1 MKYLSIPSIL
11 LSLFI
16 FVGCN
21 ESNNSAE
28 FPDVLSGTYNLS
40 METDSMAVDFTVEF
54 VTAVDSAVYGY
65 IESET
70 VDYEAPIG
78 LDSLTTDSLYFRTY
92 THHLA
97 LSRSDNVMD
106 GEFDFFDTVHPATMT
121 KQSDDVRSS
130 LLATREQLP
139 LNLDIQ
145 AKGMAWAAPL
155 SGDRTYLVNDDLIY
169 LAEKEGD
176 VWKSTFVEYD
186 TTAWDFYSIG
196 LSPDQNRLL
205 AHGVPKTDAYAHEG
219 GGDYYMLTLDT
230 PTSVGDITHLP
241 SSVNTDSYDIFPAFT
256 PNGDILLSTWGKVEG
271 LDQAGRGDLY
281 LAEVDGEN
289 YTVRPITEGLNT
301 EQPEAGVS
309 MGPNGDILLFHRS
322 DRDLGLPDRIFK
334 MEKTDSEWSEPEV
347 VGPPVT
353 RDFTY
358 TYGGRIDPTGEY
370 LFFNSGFRG
379 QTEIFRIPISEI
391 PDLAKSFSDNDQ

>member
-1 MKYLSIPSIL
+1 MKHLLFLSIIFTF
-11 LSLFI
+11 FI

-21 ESNNSAE
+21 DSNNSTE
-28 FPDVLSGTYNLS
+28 FPDVLSGTYELT
-40 METDSMAVDFTVEF
+40 METDSMTVDFTVEF

-65 IESET
+65 IESEI

-92 THHLA
+92 THHLT
-97 LSRSDNVMD
+97 LSRTDSVMN
-106 GEFDFFDTVHPATMT
+106 GQFDFFDSQNPTEMV
-121 KQSDDVRSS
+121 KQSNQVREP
-130 LLATREQLP
+130 LLATRDQLP
-139 LNLDIQ
+139 LKLDIE
-145 AKGMAWAAPL
+145 AKGMAWASPL
-155 SGDRTYLVNDDLIY
+155 SGDRTYLINDNLIY
-169 LAEKEGD
+169 LAEKRGAIWET
-176 VWKSTFVEYD
+176 TFVEYD

-196 LSPDQNRLL
+196 LSPGQDRLL
-205 AHGVPKTDAYAHEG
+205 AHGVPKTDDYPHEG

-230 PTSVGDITHLP
+230 PTSVGEITHLP
-241 SSVNTDSYDIFPAFT
+241 PSVNTDSYDIFPAFT
-256 PNGDILLSTWGKVEG
+256 PEGNILLSTWGKVEG

-289 YTVRPITEGLNT
+289 YAVNPIAEGLNT
-301 EQPEAGVS
+301 EQPEAGAS

-322 DRDLGLPDRIFK
+322 DRDKGLPDRIFK
-334 MEKTDSEWSEPEV
+334 MEKTESGWSEAEL

-358 TYGGRIDPTGEY
+358 TYGGRIDPSGEY

-379 QTEIFRIPISEI
+379 NSEIFRIPISEI
-391 PDLAKSFSDNDQ
+391 PDLANSFNNHNQ